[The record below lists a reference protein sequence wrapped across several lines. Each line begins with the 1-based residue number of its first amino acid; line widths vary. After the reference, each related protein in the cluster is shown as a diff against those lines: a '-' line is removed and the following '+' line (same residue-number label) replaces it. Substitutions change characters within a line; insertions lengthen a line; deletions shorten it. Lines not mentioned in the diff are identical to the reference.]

1 MGGAVLVGTAAVVVV
16 GACVVAGTIVVA
28 GVAVV
33 VVSVLLPH
41 AEATRSAATT
51 PVRTLFMMRVVPL
64 LPRGSGGAVG
74 VLGCRY
80 A

>member
-1 MGGAVLVGTAAVVVV
+1 VGGAVLVGTAATVV
-16 GACVVAGTIVVA
+16 GVWLVAGTIVVA
-28 GVAVV
+28 AAAVV
-33 VVSVLLPH
+33 VVSVLLLH